1 MVVITDRVADFVI
14 RLKNAGRIKHESVS
28 VPHTNLVEMIA
39 KKLKSIGLIGNIKI
53 LGDKPANKRVVVELK
68 YHQNGSHVISDVKR
82 ISKPSRRVYYRVK
95 DLHPV
100 KSNKG
105 SLIVST
111 PKGIMTGFE
120 ARKECVGGEAL
131 FLIW

>member
-1 MVVITDRVADFVI
+1 MVVITDRVSDFII
-14 RLKNAGRIKHESVS
+14 RLKNAGRIKHESVTL
-28 VPHTNLVEMIA
+28 PHSNLIEMIA
-39 KKLKSIGLIGNIKI
+39 KKLRGIGLIGSIKV
-53 LGDKPANKRVVVELK
+53 LGDTPATKRMIVELK
-68 YHQNGSHVISDVKR
+68 YNESGLHMISDVKR
-82 ISKPSRRVYYRVK
+82 ISKPSRRVYYKVK

-111 PKGIMTGFE
+111 PKGILTGYE